1 MSRLRGLSR
10 LCTVLWVSAFVVV
23 WSSSSGAF
31 FPGKQETYLVVLRDD
46 FSFQEIQAQVFEAP
60 ALALANTRI
69 FHSALNSVDQPKPVQ
84 LIESLAHV
92 RTLVV
97 QSESSEVMA
106 ALKKLNEVLTVEPI
120 ITRALP
126 HPVRGSGWW
135 KPNPKQSALSLGFR
149 DDLMTL
155 LNIPRPW
162 GINAVR
168 APEAWAKGA
177 EGQGV
182 RVLVIDT
189 GVDRE
194 HPSLASQFEAGKDF
208 VGDNNKPYEDAD
220 KVGHGTHVAATVLGS
235 HLPGGFAGVAPKAR
249 LLSARVC
256 SMEGCTNLAVARGI
270 NWGIEQK
277 VHVMNLS
284 LGGEFLTKAENMA
297 IEAAERA
304 GIVVVAASGNDGVPR
319 VSFPAA
325 LPSVIAV
332 GAIGQELSKADFSQ
346 WGPQLDVVAP
356 GVQVLSAVP
365 LGTGKESSVK
375 IIEAGREKLV
385 NSLVMV
391 GSPEIKAAISRSVA
405 DGGFGRPEEL
415 RNVSGR
421 IALISRGQQISFG
434 DKVKNAIAA
443 GAVAVLMHN
452 NEPGLVPGQLT
463 EDGSEVAIPALMI
476 EQNVGEELRKRLK
489 AASPVQ
495 AKLETIVTDYSALD
509 GTSMASPHVAGVVAL
524 ALSANPNLTP
534 AQVRQ
539 LLKTTATPLTESN
552 AKNEW
557 GAGLVNAEKAVTTRF

>member
-1 MSRLRGLSR
+1 M
-10 LCTVLWVSAFVVV
+10 VLWVSVSFSFFVWFSASATV
-23 WSSSSGAF
+23 
-31 FPGKQETYLVVLRDD
+31 QESRQELYLVVLRDD
-46 FSFQEIQAQVFEAP
+46 FAFRELQTQILEAP
-60 ALALANTRI
+60 ALALANTAL
-69 FHSALNSVDQPKPVQ
+69 FHRAWKFVEQPKPVQ

-97 QSESSEVMA
+97 QSDSTELIA
-106 ALKKLNEVLTVEPI
+106 ALKKLNEVLTVEPV

-126 HPVRGSGWW
+126 FPVRGSGWW
-135 KPNPKQSALSLGFR
+135 KPNPDQSAVSMGFR
-149 DDLMTL
+149 NDFRSL
-155 LNIPRPW
+155 LNLPRPW
-162 GINAVR
+162 GIDAVR
-168 APEAWAKGA
+168 APQAWAHGA

-194 HPSLASQFEAGKDF
+194 HPVLASQFEAGKDF

-220 KVGHGTHVAATVLGS
+220 KVGHGTHVAATLLGAQ
-235 HLPGGFAGVAPKAR
+235 LPGGFSGVAPKAR

-277 VHVMNLS
+277 VQVMNLS
-284 LGGEFLTKAENMA
+284 LGGEFLTNAENMA
-297 IEAAERA
+297 IEAAEQA
-304 GIVVVAASGNDGVPR
+304 GIVVVAAAGNDGVPK

-332 GAIGQELSKADFSQ
+332 GAIGQELRKAGFSQ

-365 LGTGKESSVK
+365 QGTGRESSVK

-385 NSLVMV
+385 NSVVMV
-391 GSPEIKAAISRSVA
+391 GSPEIKAAISGSVA

-415 RNVSGR
+415 KNVNGR

-452 NEPGLVPGQLT
+452 NEPGLVPGRLT
-463 EDGSEVAIPALMI
+463 ADGSEVAIPALMI
-476 EQNVGEELRKRLK
+476 EQSVGENLRKRLQ
-489 AASPVQ
+489 AVGPVQ
-495 AKLETIVTDYSALD
+495 AKLETIVTDYSSLD

-524 ALSANPNLTP
+524 ALSAKRSLTP
-534 AQVRQ
+534 PQVRQ
-539 LLKTTATPLTESN
+539 LLKTTATPLSEPNT
-552 AKNEW
+552 KNEW

>member
-1 MSRLRGLSR
+1 MSRLRGLSW
-10 LCTVLWVSAFVVV
+10 LSWILFISLKASFL
-23 WSSSSGAF
+23 AQA
-31 FPGKQETYLVVLRDD
+31 QEVQSEGTKATYLVVLRDD
-46 FSFQEIQAQVFEAP
+46 SAFQEIERQVFEAP
-60 ALALANTRI
+60 ALGLVNSRI
-69 FHSALNSVDQPKPVQ
+69 FSRALNVVSQPKAVE
-84 LIESLAHV
+84 LVESLPRI
-92 RTLVV
+92 RTLIVS
-97 QSESSEVMA
+97 SESADIMKQLERF
-106 ALKKLNEVLTVEPI
+106 NEVLTVEPV

-135 KPNPKQSALSLGFR
+135 KPSPRQEAVSMGFR
-149 DDLMTL
+149 TDYRALV
-155 LNIPRPW
+155 NIPRPW

-168 APEAWAKGA
+168 APQAWALGA
-177 EGQGV
+177 QGQGV

-194 HPSLASQFEAGKDF
+194 HPALASQFESGKDF
-208 VGDNNKPYEDAD
+208 VGDNNRPYEDAD
-220 KVGHGTHVAATVLGS
+220 HVGHGTHVAATVLGAN
-235 HLPGGFAGVAPKAR
+235 LAGGFAGVAPKAR

-277 VHVMNLS
+277 VNVMNLS

-304 GIVVVAASGNDGVPR
+304 GIVVVAASGNDGVPK

-325 LPSVIAV
+325 LPSVISV
-332 GAIGQELSKADFSQ
+332 GAIGQELTKADFSQ

-365 LGTGKESSVK
+365 QGTGKESSVK
-375 IIEAGREKLV
+375 IIEGAQEEV
-385 NSLVMV
+385 ANSIVMV
-391 GSPEIKAAISRSVA
+391 GSPEINSPIIRALA

-415 RNVSGR
+415 RKVGGR

-463 EDGSEVAIPALMI
+463 ADGSTVAIPALMI
-476 EQNVGEELRKRLK
+476 EQSVGEALRKRLL
-489 AASPVQ
+489 SSIPVQ
-495 AKLETIVTDYSALD
+495 ARLETLVTDYSALD

-524 ALSANPNLTP
+524 ALSANPSMSP
-534 AQVRQ
+534 SQVRA
-539 LLKTTATPLTESN
+539 LLKSTATPLTESN
-552 AKNEW
+552 AANEW